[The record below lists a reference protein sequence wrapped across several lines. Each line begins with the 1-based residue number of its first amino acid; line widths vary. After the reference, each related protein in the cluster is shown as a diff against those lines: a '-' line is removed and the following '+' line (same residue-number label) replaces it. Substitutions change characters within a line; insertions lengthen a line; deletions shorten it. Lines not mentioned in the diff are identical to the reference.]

1 MAKVNN
7 FEELAVWQ
15 KARVLNKHIYTYTR
29 RDEFKYDTRFVQQ
42 IRAAAGSIMDNIAEG
57 FERSGNKE
65 FKNFLYIA
73 KGSCGELRSQVIR
86 AYDVGYLNEEEYASL
101 HSECKILGSSI
112 LNLILSIKDSDYKGP
127 KYTL

>member
-1 MAKVNN
+1 M
-7 FEELAVWQ
+7 
-15 KARVLNKHIYTYTR
+15 
-29 RDEFKYDTRFVQQ
+29 
-42 IRAAAGSIMDNIAEG
+42 
-57 FERSGNKE
+57 
-65 FKNFLYIA
+65 A